1 MFLRRILAITV
12 SKASIILG
20 RLMGKKGSSTPGG
33 IALKICPD
41 ILSYLSKQIKKE
53 IIFICGTNG
62 KTTTSN
68 LLYSMIKN
76 EGKKVVC
83 NNVGA
88 NMLPG
93 VCCAFV
99 ESANIF
105 GKINADYAVIECDEA
120 SIRRIVPYVK
130 PDKIVITNLF
140 RDQLD
145 RYGEIDITIKLLTEA
160 FDKLGN
166 VNLILNGD
174 DPLCTYFGTKY
185 NAVYY
190 GVDEKTNVETNEI
203 KEGRFCLVC
212 GEELKYNYY
221 HYSQLGDYYCEKCGF
236 KRPKLDYSA
245 KNVDLDGIMKFDINF
260 GGKILPVS
268 VDYKGFYN
276 IYNILAAFSA
286 FASLNLGFDN
296 IGKTLAEYKPQ
307 IGRMES
313 FNIGGK
319 KVILNLSKNPAG
331 FNQAIATLNA
341 DTEEKDVF
349 VVINDNAQDGRDIS
363 WIWDVDFELM
373 AKSNIKSLTAGG
385 IRRDDV
391 AVRFK
396 YAGLKDFDVLENN
409 IGNLA
414 EIIGRSKRT
423 LYVLVNYTALFSTQT
438 NLLKLEKGEKK

>member
-190 GVDEKTNVETNEI
+190 GVDEKTNIETNEI

-221 HYSQLGDYYCEKCGF
+221 H
-236 KRPKLDYSA
+236 
-245 KNVDLDGIMKFDINF
+245 
-260 GGKILPVS
+260 
-268 VDYKGFYN
+268 
-276 IYNILAAFSA
+276 
-286 FASLNLGFDN
+286 
-296 IGKTLAEYKPQ
+296 
-307 IGRMES
+307 
-313 FNIGGK
+313 
-319 KVILNLSKNPAG
+319 
-331 FNQAIATLNA
+331 
-341 DTEEKDVF
+341 
-349 VVINDNAQDGRDIS
+349 
-363 WIWDVDFELM
+363 
-373 AKSNIKSLTAGG
+373 
-385 IRRDDV
+385 
-391 AVRFK
+391 
-396 YAGLKDFDVLENN
+396 
-409 IGNLA
+409 
-414 EIIGRSKRT
+414 
-423 LYVLVNYTALFSTQT
+423 
-438 NLLKLEKGEKK
+438 